1 MHDKLKPKERK
12 VAKETNNLN
21 KTKTNAALL
30 QQCLLNNLDKVLAY
44 FKQIAGHLNYTN
56 IQQRA
61 TKLSGTISEL
71 NTKMNKITQD
81 YRAFVHNSENDDINA
96 VRGDNGLVKYYKETY
111 DNLLC
116 NIQDL
121 QKQLDI
127 QQNLLAQIQS
137 FNLLKQLLDL
147 KVRLDETQD
156 AINWQ
161 QSAAYTSINRYDS
174 DDDNNQE
181 IKNYES
187 SLRDYQEKLNKLCVK
202 VLADKNIVAYLTILV
217 AENNKRKAQSG
228 TNSRSH
234 IYE

>member
-1 MHDKLKPKERK
+1 MHDKLKTKERK
-12 VAKETNNLN
+12 VAKATNNLN
-21 KTKTNAALL
+21 TTKNNDALL
-30 QQCLLNNLDKVLAY
+30 QRCLLDNLDKVLAY

-56 IQQRA
+56 IQQHA

-71 NTKMNKITQD
+71 NTKMNKITQE

-121 QKQLDI
+121 QKQLDV
-127 QQNLLAQIQS
+127 QLNLLAQIQS
-137 FNLLKQLLDL
+137 FNLLKQLLDA
-147 KVRLDETQD
+147 KVRVDETQET
-156 AINWQ
+156 INWQ
-161 QSAAYTSINRYDS
+161 RSAAYASINRYDNDKEDEDQGAS
-174 DDDNNQE
+174 
-181 IKNYES
+181 YEAM
-187 SLRDYQEKLNKLCVK
+187 LRDYRAKLQNLCTA

-228 TNSRSH
+228 TNSRNH

>member
-30 QQCLLNNLDKVLAY
+30 QRCLLNNLDKVLAY
-44 FKQIAGHLNYTN
+44 FKQIVGHLNYEN
-56 IQQRA
+56 IKQCVTQLSKQINELQQ
-61 TKLSGTISEL
+61 
-71 NTKMNKITQD
+71 KMDKITQE
-81 YRAFVHNSENDDINA
+81 YHAFVYNSENDDINA

-111 DNLLC
+111 DNLLR

-127 QQNLLAQIQS
+127 QQDLLAQIQS
-137 FNLLKQLLDL
+137 FNLLKQLLDT
-147 KVRLDETQD
+147 KVRVDETQET
-156 AINWQ
+156 INWQ
-161 QSAAYTSINRYDS
+161 RSAAYASINRYDNDKEDEDQGAS
-174 DDDNNQE
+174 
-181 IKNYES
+181 YEAM
-187 SLRDYQEKLNKLCVK
+187 LRDYRAKLQNLCTA

-217 AENNKRKAQSG
+217 AENNKRQAQSG
-228 TNSRSH
+228 TNSRSN